1 MQMQVD
7 TTKISP
13 KGKEKVKKS
22 EGSLSS
28 IKQFS
33 ASTYAARTKK
43 IHGFSQPRAWEK
55 RQMVSIGKNKM
66 PVSDDCPIFQ
76 NDFSA
81 KLSLK
86 SSALLDANFVAIDK
100 AEKAKALHV
109 LANQLYSLE
118 QDNKKIKEKIRDIST
133 SKQKIEERVRHH
145 QNPIHTLERSFLIPK
160 LRNNL
165 LGELPNEISHKIKH
179 MCWQQYDAMLQE
191 LYHIAHRA
199 RVMQI
204 GVVIRKMKIYEDEY
218 YKWTPEEISNLY
230 AHGFIHTI
238 DFTHSLPEGLP
249 KKVSD
254 LINYYRFEE
263 NTVVHIARTIPR
275 WDPSSMKR
283 KDNRPVLRSDGQ
295 TTINVPLK
303 TFIGITNL
311 DLFQS
316 ENSRYRPV
324 TTLDM
329 YLDSSLSYLTL
340 EDSDE
345 EVYRDQATVVQLC
358 DNLRCFEDEDLMVG
372 NDGTEYYDSD
382 LEDAIANRLEA

>member
-1 MQMQVD
+1 MQAS
-7 TTKISP
+7 TTKGSL
-13 KGKEKVKKS
+13 KGKEKTKVS

-55 RQMVSIGKNKM
+55 RQIVSIGKNRM

-76 NDFSA
+76 NDFSI

-86 SSALLDANFVAIDK
+86 SSALLDASFVAIDK
-100 AEKAKALHV
+100 AEKARALHV

-118 QDNKKIKEKIRDIST
+118 QENEKSKEKMRDIST
-133 SKQKIEERVRHH
+133 SKQKLEERVRHH
-145 QNPIHTLERSFLIPK
+145 QNPVHTLERSFLIPK

-165 LGELPNEISHKIKH
+165 LGKLPNEISHKIKH
-179 MCWQQYDAMLQE
+179 MCWQQYEAMLQE
-191 LYHIAHRA
+191 LYLIAHRA
-199 RVMQI
+199 SVMQV

-249 KKVSD
+249 EKISD
-254 LINYYRFEE
+254 LINYY
-263 NTVVHIARTIPR
+263 
-275 WDPSSMKR
+275 
-283 KDNRPVLRSDGQ
+283 
-295 TTINVPLK
+295 
-303 TFIGITNL
+303 
-311 DLFQS
+311 S
-316 ENSRYRPV
+316 ENSRYKPV

-340 EDSDE
+340 EDPDE
-345 EVYRDQATVVQLC
+345 EVYRDQATVVQIG
-358 DNLRCFEDEDLMVG
+358 DDLRCFEDEDLMIG

-382 LEDAIANRLEA
+382 LEDAITNRLEA